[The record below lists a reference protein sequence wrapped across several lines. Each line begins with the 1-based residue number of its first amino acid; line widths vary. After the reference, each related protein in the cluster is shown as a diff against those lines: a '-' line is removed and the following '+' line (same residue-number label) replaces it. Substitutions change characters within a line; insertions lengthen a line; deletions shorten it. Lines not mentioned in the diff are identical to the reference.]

1 MLSPGQL
8 GRDYNKSA
16 TMTEGG
22 DMDTSRSR
30 SASSAMAPI
39 PGSPHVQ
46 VPRSP
51 GFAPGSPAGFGPN
64 VGFGLPATAGSAF
77 EPLSPPRLTAKA
89 SGYWS
94 SNPESNTVDSLPLE
108 DETKRQIETLFQLLD
123 TNGDGRITVEDFAA
137 PDGDISR
144 EQRAKWELLR
154 SEFDFDGNGMVD
166 PTEFING
173 LKRTALNAPI
183 DPACFAGV
191 PANNRQCLAWLT
203 ASTNNSLQQAVKGMY
218 ETLKLS

>member
-1 MLSPGQL
+1 MLSPGSL

-16 TMTEGG
+16 TMTESDGG
-22 DMDTSRSR
+22 DSR
-30 SASSAMAPI
+30 AAASAMAPI
-39 PGSPHVQ
+39 PGSPSVQ
-46 VPRSP
+46 VPASP
-51 GFAPGSPAGFGPN
+51 GFGPN
-64 VGFGLPATAGSAF
+64 VGFGLPPSAGSAF
-77 EPLSPPRLTAKA
+77 EPISPPRLTAKA

-94 SNPESNTVDSLPLE
+94 SHPESNTLDRLPLE

-123 TNGDGRITVEDFAA
+123 TNGDGRITVEDFAT
-137 PDGDISR
+137 PDGEITR
-144 EQRAKWELLR
+144 EQRAKWEMLR
-154 SEFDFDGNGMVD
+154 SEFDFDHNGMVD

-203 ASTNNSLQQAVKGMY
+203 ASTNNSLQQAVKAMY